1 MSKTKNHRYIASY
14 EKYSRVAKHFGIA
27 TFISSVIVVISSG
40 LFAYTEN
47 NDSYVG
53 TVSAVSAVSAFFAI
67 CASAI
72 AVPTL
77 MTYLGL
83 MIRRSIAKKI

>member
-1 MSKTKNHRYIASY
+1 MSKTKNHHYIASY
-14 EKYSRVAKHFGIA
+14 EKYSRVAKKIGIA
-27 TFISSVIVVISSG
+27 TLISSVIIVISLG

-47 NDSYVG
+47 TDSYVG
-53 TVSAVSAVSAFFAI
+53 TVSALFAI

-83 MIRRSIAKKI
+83 IIRRSIAKKI